1 MKNKKQGVFLRE
13 AITAETKNVVIDVVG
28 VIGWD
33 VWYPAFKKMLE
44 EIPETVETVTFDIYS
59 PGGEVWEGNGII
71 TEIGKL
77 KQKTV
82 ANVQVAASMAT
93 LIAVACKERVIAS
106 NGRWLIHNPWT
117 VSIGDAEEMEKRAK
131 ELRDSEKEA
140 VKFYASRTG
149 KTQKEIK
156 DLMSEERWLTP
167 EETKDFGF
175 VQEINDPF
183 DAKAFAGVNAEIVAS
198 KNLPKSVI
206 DEIAKLTEDKEEE
219 PKEGEENENENTDG
233 GEGTGEGTGKK
244 PEEPAKND
252 GREGGEGTA
261 DVKQSAEYLLGKNDA
276 QKDIIEKI
284 NELSKRIDESKEALD
299 KRDELIK
306 KLQSEKD
313 KLTSENTAVKKAL
326 AEATERADKL
336 TAGGLKFSPDITNW
350 EEALTACGGDYVQAR
365 KQHPDAFNAYR
376 AAAKV
381 KRNQK

>member
-13 AITAETKNVVIDVVG
+13 AITAKTKNVIIDVVG

-33 VWYPAFKKMLE
+33 VWYPEFKKMLE
-44 EIPETVETVTFDIYS
+44 DIPETVETVTFDIYS
-59 PGGEVWEGNGII
+59 PGGEIWEGNGII

-77 KQKTV
+77 KQKTI

-93 LIAVACKERVIAS
+93 LIAVACEDRIMAS
-106 NGRWLIHNPWT
+106 NGRWLVHNPWT
-117 VSIGDAEEMEKRAK
+117 LAIGDAEELETRAK
-131 ELRDSEKEA
+131 ELRDCEKEA
-140 VKFYASRTG
+140 IKFYASRTG
-149 KTQKEIK
+149 KTQKEMK
-156 DLMSEERWLTP
+156 ELMSEERWLTP

-183 DAKAFAGVNAEIVAS
+183 DAQAFASVNAEIVAS
-198 KNLPKSVI
+198 KNLPRSVI
-206 DEIAKLTEDKEEE
+206 DEIAKLTKNEE
-219 PKEGEENENENTDG
+219 PKEAEKNENANTDG
-233 GEGTGEGTGKK
+233 SEGTGEGTGEK
-244 PEEPAKND
+244 PEEPAENAGNK
-252 GREGGEGTA
+252 GGEETA

-313 KLTSENTAVKKAL
+313 KLTSENAAVKKAL

-336 TAGGLKFSPDITNW
+336 TAGGLKFSPDVTSW

-365 KQHPDAFNAYR
+365 KQHPDAFSEYR